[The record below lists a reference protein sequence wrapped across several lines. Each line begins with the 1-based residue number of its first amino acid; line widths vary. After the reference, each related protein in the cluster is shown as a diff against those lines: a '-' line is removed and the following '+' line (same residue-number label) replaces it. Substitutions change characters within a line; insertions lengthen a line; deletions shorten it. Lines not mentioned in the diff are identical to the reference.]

1 MEGPGQGLDLDVLAW
16 GRAEQGQDLDVLALG
31 RVCLDLVQA
40 TLEQV
45 WVRAGLVED
54 QAIQAVAQAD
64 QAVVLAIQV
73 VVLAEWAE

>member
-1 MEGPGQGLDLDVLAW
+1 MEDPGQGLDLDELVW
-16 GRAEQGQDLDVLALG
+16 DQAELVQDLDALALG

-54 QAIQAVAQAD
+54 QAVQAVVQAD
-64 QAVVLAIQV
+64 QVLVLATQADQGWV
-73 VVLAEWAE
+73 K